1 MMNRTFLTIAAAA
14 LACPAPSFAQTDAP
28 AKAVGAHASQRY
40 RNLFADEFRIIAS
53 GMSSP

>member
-53 GMSSP
+53 GTSSP